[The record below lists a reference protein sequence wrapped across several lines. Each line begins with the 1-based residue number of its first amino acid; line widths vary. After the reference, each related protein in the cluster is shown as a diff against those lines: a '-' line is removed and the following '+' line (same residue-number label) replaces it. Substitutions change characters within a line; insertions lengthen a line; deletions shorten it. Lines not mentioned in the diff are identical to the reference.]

1 MRIDD
6 FVIQTAE
13 ARQAVSRVEVILRV
27 YLLSDGLHL
36 DCARIAYS
44 EESFRVQKA
53 KVLEDAHLLVEGS
66 RLTAS
71 LVVWFALAPSNL
83 VFNALSCFGY
93 DIYNTANG
101 LCSQSEDALADAF
114 SESKDAFLFS
124 ALYRLG
130 YDASHSRENRDSKA
144 FESFSYAV

>member
-1 MRIDD
+1 
-6 FVIQTAE
+6 
-13 ARQAVSRVEVILRV
+13 
-27 YLLSDGLHL
+27 
-36 DCARIAYS
+36 
-44 EESFRVQKA
+44 VQKA
-53 KVLEDAHLLVEGS
+53 KVLEDAHLLIEGS
-66 RLTAS
+66 RLTAT

-93 DIYNTANG
+93 YIYNTANG

-130 YDASHSRENRDSKA
+130 YDSSHSRENRDSKA